1 MLLVTYINLYN
12 KSVMDTLFLVEWS
25 KDHVLTVVAVIIT
38 LVLVY
43 HYIIERDKVVKLSKK
58 YRSSIFETQSKI
70 FLNATQYL
78 IDGNKD
84 LAIKEFLNAV
94 DLNRETIETYF
105 ALGGLFRSNGE
116 IEKAISIHRSLI
128 ARENISESTRLQG
141 LKELAVD
148 FDKGGF
154 IDKAIETYKD
164 VLKINRDQQDVIQAL
179 CRIYED
185 IEDWDQAYNYR
196 IMLSKVGH
204 VNQSETISHILV
216 QKAKALFEKGQF
228 KACAEEIEDAFRF
241 APSVSA
247 KILRLKLF
255 LVQGKMEDA
264 KGVLL
269 ELLKEHPMY
278 ASFIFVS
285 LEEFNN
291 NLPEKQEYLERLKQ
305 LKAYFLDL
313 KDLDLMSS
321 PSVVLSKIRLLK
333 SSSRITD
340 AFELLDYWM
349 KNHGQSDVLKV
360 EYIKLLIEV
369 NKTDEALGQTKQLL
383 NNLHSTLTRHYCAQ
397 CGYNSDDI
405 FWRCPQCHNWETIQF
420 RWKV

>member
-1 MLLVTYINLYN
+1 
-12 KSVMDTLFLVEWS
+12 MDYVFLFEWA
-25 KDHVLTVVAVIIT
+25 KENVLTVVSVLIT
-38 LVLVY
+38 LVLIY
-43 HYIIERDKVVKLSKK
+43 HYVIEKDQGVKLSKK
-58 YRSSIFETQSKI
+58 YRNSIFEAQSRI
-70 FLNATQYL
+70 FLNASQYL
-78 IDGNKD
+78 IEGNKD

-94 DLNRETIETYF
+94 DLNRETMDTYF

-128 ARENISESTRLQG
+128 ARENISESTRLLA
-141 LKELAVD
+141 LKELALD

-164 VLKINRDQQDVIQAL
+164 VLKINRDQQDVILSL

-185 IEDWDQAYNYR
+185 TEDWDQAYNYR
-196 IMLSKVGH
+196 IMLSKVGQE
-204 VNQSETISHILV
+204 NQSETISHILV
-216 QKAKALFEKGQF
+216 QKAKSLFEQGKF
-228 KACAEEIEDAFRF
+228 KSCAEELEDAFRF

-255 LVQGKMEDA
+255 LVQGKLEDA
-264 KGVLL
+264 NGLLL

-278 ASFIFVS
+278 ATFIFVS
-285 LEEFNN
+285 LEGFNPK
-291 NLPEKQEYLERLKQ
+291 LSEREEYLQRLGQLKQ
-305 LKAYFLDL
+305 YFLNINDF
-313 KDLDLMSS
+313 DLMAS

-333 SSSRITD
+333 DLNQMGS
-340 AFELLDYWM
+340 AFDLLEGWM
-349 KNHGQSDVLKV
+349 KNHGQSDVLRI
-360 EYIKLLIEV
+360 EYIKILIELD
-369 NKTDEALGQTKQLL
+369 KSEEALVQTKSLL
-383 NNLHSTLTRHYCAQ
+383 NNLHSSLTRHYCSQ

>member
-1 MLLVTYINLYN
+1 MNYVLLL
-12 KSVMDTLFLVEWS
+12 DWG
-25 KDHVLTVVAVIIT
+25 KDHALMVLAVVIT
-38 LVLVY
+38 LVLIY
-43 HYIIERDKVVKLSKK
+43 HYVIERDKAVKLSKK
-58 YRSSIFETQSKI
+58 YRNSIFEAQSRI

-78 IDGNKD
+78 IEGNKD

-116 IEKAISIHRSLI
+116 IDKAISIHRSLI
-128 ARENISESTRLQG
+128 ARDSISESTRLQA
-141 LKELAVD
+141 LKELAHD

-164 VLKINRDQQDVIQAL
+164 VLKINRDQQDVIHSL

-196 IMLSKVGH
+196 IMLSKVGQE
-204 VNQSETISHILV
+204 NQSETISHILV
-216 QKAKALFEKGQF
+216 QKAKALFDKGQF
-228 KACAEEIEDAFRF
+228 KACAEELDDAFRF

-247 KILRLKLF
+247 KILRLRLF
-255 LVQGKMEDA
+255 LILGKMEDA
-264 KGVLL
+264 KGLLL

-278 ASFIFVS
+278 ATFIFVS
-285 LEEFNN
+285 LEVFNSK
-291 NLPEKQEYLERLKQ
+291 LAQAEEYKERLNQ
-305 LKAYFLDL
+305 LKSYFLSMNDI
-313 KDLDLMSS
+313 DLMTS

-333 SSSRITD
+333 DSQKTID
-340 AFELLDYWM
+340 AFDLLDGWM
-349 KNHGQSDVLKV
+349 KSHGHSDVLKV

-369 NKTDEALGQTKQLL
+369 GKVDEALHQTKGLL
-383 NNLHSTLTRHYCAQ
+383 NNLHSSLTRHYCSQ
-397 CGYNSDDI
+397 CGYNSDEI

>member
-1 MLLVTYINLYN
+1 
-12 KSVMDTLFLVEWS
+12 MDYTFLIEWGR
-25 KDHVLTVVAVIIT
+25 DNALTVVAVVIT
-38 LVLVY
+38 LVLIY
-43 HYIIERDKVVKLSKK
+43 HYVIERDKGVKLSKK
-58 YRSSIFETQSKI
+58 YRNSIFEAQSRI

-78 IDGNKD
+78 IEGNKD

-94 DLNRETIETYF
+94 DLNRETIDTYF

-128 ARENISESTRLQG
+128 ARESISESTRLQA
-141 LKELAVD
+141 LKELALD

-164 VLKINRDQQDVIQAL
+164 VLKINRDQQDVIHAL

-196 IMLSKVGH
+196 IMLSKVGQE
-204 VNQSETISHILV
+204 NQSETISHILV
-216 QKAKALFEKGQF
+216 QKAKALFDKGQF
-228 KACAEEIEDAFRF
+228 KACAEELEDAFRF

-247 KILRLKLF
+247 KILRLRLY
-255 LVQGKMEDA
+255 LVLGNMENA
-264 KGVLL
+264 NSILL

-278 ASFIFVS
+278 ATFIFVS
-285 LEEFNN
+285 LDQFNQK
-291 NLPEKQEYLERLKQ
+291 LPQKDEYKERLNQ
-305 LKAYFLDL
+305 LKSYFLGLNDA
-313 KDLDLMSS
+313 DLMSA

-333 SSSRITD
+333 DLHRTGD
-340 AFELLDYWM
+340 AFNLLDDWM

-360 EYIKLLIEV
+360 EYIKILIEV
-369 NKTDEALGQTKQLL
+369 GKNEEALLHTKSLL
-383 NNLHSTLTRHYCAQ
+383 NNLHSSLTRHYCSQ
-397 CGYNSDDI
+397 CGYNSDEI

>member
-1 MLLVTYINLYN
+1 MDYAFLL
-12 KSVMDTLFLVEWS
+12 EWGR
-25 KDHVLTVVAVIIT
+25 DNALTVVAVGIT
-38 LVLVY
+38 IVLIY
-43 HYIIERDKVVKLSKK
+43 HYVIERDKGVKLSKK
-58 YRSSIFETQSKI
+58 YRNSIFEAQSRI

-78 IDGNKD
+78 IEGNKD

-94 DLNRETIETYF
+94 DLNRETIDTYF

-128 ARENISESTRLQG
+128 ARESISESTRLQA
-141 LKELAVD
+141 LKELALD

-164 VLKINRDQQDVIQAL
+164 VLKINRDQQDVIHSL

-196 IMLSKVGH
+196 IMLSKVGQE
-204 VNQSETISHILV
+204 NQSETISHILV
-216 QKAKALFEKGQF
+216 QKAKALFDKGQF
-228 KACAEEIEDAFRF
+228 KACAEELEDAFRF

-247 KILRLKLF
+247 KILRLRLY
-255 LVQGKMEDA
+255 LVLGNMENA
-264 KGVLL
+264 NSILL

-278 ASFIFVS
+278 ATFIFVS
-285 LEEFNN
+285 LDQFNQ
-291 NLPEKQEYLERLKQ
+291 NLPQKDEYRDRLTQ
-305 LKAYFLDL
+305 LKSYFLGLNDA
-313 KDLDLMSS
+313 DLMSA

-333 SSSRITD
+333 DLHRTGD
-340 AFELLDYWM
+340 AFSLLDDWM

-360 EYIKLLIEV
+360 EYIKILIEV
-369 NKTDEALGQTKQLL
+369 GKNEEALQHTKSLL
-383 NNLHSTLTRHYCAQ
+383 NNLHSSLTRHYCSQ
-397 CGYNSDDI
+397 CGYNSDEI